1 MDIASSRPEALSLGY
16 RLYYGNEC
24 NHCGTSV
31 KRVKKYD
38 CLACHKK
45 NREEIFSRLKDS
57 PQVKASRKSFKRL
70 RKAGVDLAYVPWA
83 DRKKIA
89 EIYAQGRLRGLH
101 VDHIVPLKHPL
112 VCGLHCEF
120 NLQLLAP
127 EVNIAKR
134 NHFEIL

>member
-1 MDIASSRPEALSLGY
+1 MDIASSRLEALSLGY

-38 CLACHKK
+38 CLACHKSSALEAVK
-45 NREEIFSRLKDS
+45 RYFKTPKGRASKRTSRRLDKANRRGAKVL
-57 PQVKASRKSFKRL
+57 
-70 RKAGVDLAYVPWA
+70 WA
-83 DRKKIA
+83 DQKKIV
-89 EIYAQGRLRGLH
+89 EIYQRAKELGYH
-101 VDHIVPLKHPL
+101 VDHIIPLKHDL

-120 NLQLLAP
+120 NLQVLPP